1 MDIKKGII
9 LLLSAVCM
17 AMPAKSQDIAVK
29 TNLLPDLALSPNL
42 GIEIGLA
49 PRWSLDATGEF
60 NLWTVN
66 DRKWKHWL
74 VQPEVRYWFCDRF
87 VKSFVGVHAIG
98 AQYNVGN
105 IPNDLRIFGKDFSQ
119 LSDYRFQGWAVGAG
133 VAYGYAI
140 PLGVHWNLELEIGAG
155 YVYTKY
161 DKYECKDCGKKVDSG
176 DIHYV
181 GPTKAAVN
189 LVYLF

>member
-176 DIHYV
+176 DVHYV

>member
-119 LSDYRFQGWAVGAG
+119 LSDYRFQGWAAGAG

-176 DIHYV
+176 DVHYV